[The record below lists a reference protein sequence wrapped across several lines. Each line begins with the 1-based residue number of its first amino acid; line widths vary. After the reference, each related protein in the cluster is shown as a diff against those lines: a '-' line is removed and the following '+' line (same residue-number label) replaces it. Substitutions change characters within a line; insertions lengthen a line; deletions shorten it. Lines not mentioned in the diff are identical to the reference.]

1 VKCGVRNDQCVT
13 GTVRVTRASL
23 GTLSP
28 LIAPVPMTKL
38 PRRVWSQWHRDL
50 IRRGYLTQD
59 IDEEWASSSR
69 TMSRFCTVAGRKR
82 DIRGYVFP
90 GGWRISGAA
99 VGARGARAVSA
110 DLNRVVHELVLCAIV
125 FDEPTAGLRA
135 ELVRLSMPPD
145 CPAPPA
151 GAIEHSV
158 LGLRSDQQ
166 RRIPYKDT
174 SCPG

>member
-1 VKCGVRNDQCVT
+1 MGVFIEDHV
-13 GTVRVTRASL
+13 AFL
-23 GTLSP
+23 
-28 LIAPVPMTKL
+28 
-38 PRRVWSQWHRDL
+38 HR
-50 IRRGYLTQD
+50 
-59 IDEEWASSSR
+59 SR
-69 TMSRFCTVAGRKR
+69 TKTGYSRLC
-82 DIRGYVFP
+82 FP
-90 GGWRISGAA
+90 PAAYGGWRISGAA